1 MPRRPPPSS
10 LLLVKGPPPTRAEPK
25 HRLPS
30 VPQPTFYPCSNIAE
44 GRKRQLDDAK
54 PKHRT
59 IVQGRRG
66 STAHENHHGDV
77 SLSRTSSNQS
87 ADEMMLPNTITIPPR
102 SASPS
107 QGSPSTSTRE
117 SRTPE
122 ERTLVGPWDR
132 SRDFQQSS
140 VKIDSLLPKPAQAT
154 IVQITGGGG
163 TGV

>member
-10 LLLVKGPPPTRAEPK
+10 LLLVKGPTPARAEPK

-44 GRKRQLDDAK
+44 GRKRQFGDAK
-54 PKHRT
+54 PEHRT
-59 IVQGRRG
+59 IAQGRRG
-66 STAHENHHGDV
+66 STAHENHHGDA
-77 SLSRTSSNQS
+77 SLSRTNSNQS
-87 ADEMMLPNTITIPPR
+87 ADEMMLPNTITIPPQ

-107 QGSPSTSTRE
+107 QGSPSTRE
-117 SRTPE
+117 SRSPE

-132 SRDFQQSS
+132 SRNFEQSG

-154 IVQITGGGG
+154 IVQIT
-163 TGV
+163 